1 MLGVALNII
10 VLASAMIS
18 SKISYVY
25 VVVFGS
31 VRKGGYEAVA
41 FCMKS
46 DAPVPI

>member
-1 MLGVALNII
+1 MLGVALNIV
-10 VLASAMIS
+10 VLASANDI
-18 SKISYVY
+18 KQNKLRI

-31 VRKGGYEAVA
+31 VMKGGYEAVA